1 MIKLPGTFLNQKQAE
16 QFWRNVEKVE
26 KKRKT
31 NSAKSVFQKVLAKV
45 IGENHSAK

>member
-1 MIKLPGTFLNQKQAE
+1 LNQKQAE
-16 QFWRNVEKVE
+16 QFRRNVERVE

-31 NSAKSVFQKVLAKV
+31 NSAKSVFKKVLDQI